1 VTESQKGKSAS
12 NGKAEVLKILTE
24 NLTAGAKVAKRLLW
38 SCERV
43 AHLLPLDA
51 KKVDL
56 LTDEQEESFDALLLR
71 FNSLTAMVQDHITRG
86 ILTLEEEDVSKKSQ
100 RDRRV
105 LMERLGALKPE
116 LHFGTL
122 AELRNRIAHFYPDES
137 AKQAEILNEVHGR
150 SKDLIEG
157 YNEALRYADQKFF
170 GNKLDLHPIVVPS
183 VPECGR
189 T

>member
-1 VTESQKGKSAS
+1 MTGVSDR
-12 NGKAEVLKILTE
+12 KAGVLKILEE
-24 NLTAGAKVAKRLLW
+24 NLFGSAKVAKRLIW

-43 AHLLPLDA
+43 SHLMPLDA
-51 KKVDL
+51 AKIDL

-100 RDRRV
+100 RDRRI

-116 LHFGTL
+116 LNFGTL

-157 YNEALRYADQKFF
+157 YNEALRYADRKFF
-170 GNKLDLHPIVVPS
+170 ASKLDLHPIVVPT
-183 VPECGR
+183 VPGWVR
-189 T
+189 

>member
-1 VTESQKGKSAS
+1 MTESQDGNSAS
-12 NGKAEVLKILTE
+12 DEKAEVLKILTE
-24 NLTAGAKVAKRLLW
+24 NLTASAKVVKRLLW

-43 AHLLPLDA
+43 ADLLPLDA
-51 KKVDL
+51 EKIDL
-56 LTDEQEESFDALLLR
+56 LTDEQEERFDALLLR

-100 RDRRV
+100 RDRRI

-116 LHFGTL
+116 MNFGTL
-122 AELRNRIAHFYPDES
+122 AELRNRIAHFYPDEN

-157 YNEALRYADQKFF
+157 YNEALRYADRKFF
-170 GNKLDLHPIVVPS
+170 GNKLDVHPIVVP
-183 VPECGR
+183 PIPKWGH

>member
-1 VTESQKGKSAS
+1 VTGNQGDKTMSDGR
-12 NGKAEVLKILTE
+12 AEVLKILEE
-24 NLTAGAKVAKRLLW
+24 NLRASAKVAKRLLW

-43 AHLLPLDA
+43 AHLMPLDA
-51 KKVDL
+51 TKIDL
-56 LTDEQEESFDALLLR
+56 LSDEQEESFDALLLR

-100 RDRRV
+100 RDRRI

-116 LHFGTL
+116 LKFGTL
-122 AELRNRIAHFYPDES
+122 AELRNRIAHFYPDEN

-150 SKDLIEG
+150 TKDLIEG
-157 YNEALRYADQKFF
+157 YNEALQYADRKFF
-170 GNKLDLHPIVVPS
+170 GNKLDVHPVVIPS
-183 VPECGR
+183 VPGWGH